1 MSEAYLYF
9 KKLVKHG
16 RRIASF
22 VPSSRFLAQAMCA
35 NINPR
40 NPQTIVEL
48 GAGTG
53 AVTKIAAESMHPASR
68 LLAIES
74 DPDFVSVLKTNI
86 PKAETLLCDAGDVYE
101 KLAQYNVHTV
111 DGILN
116 CLPTPSLPMH
126 VARELFIWM
135 SGLPGRP
142 WHNQITVMPWVYRA
156 FYQRL
161 FELVTFKHIPANL
174 PPGGVFNCRGVKPG
188 AAACFAAYSRPEDTG
203 LS

>member
-9 KKLVKHG
+9 KKFVKHG

-22 VPSSRFLAQAMCA
+22 VPSSRFLAQAMCV

-53 AVTKIAAESMHPASR
+53 AVTKIAAECMHPDSR
-68 LLAIES
+68 LLAIEA
-74 DPDFVSVLKTNI
+74 DPDFCHVIRENV
-86 PKAETLLCDAGDVYE
+86 PQAETLLCDARDVYE
-101 KLAQYNVHTV
+101 NLAQHNVYSV
-111 DGILN
+111 DVILN
-116 CLPTPSLPMH
+116 CLPTPSLPRH
-126 VARELFIWM
+126 VARDVFAWM

-142 WHNQITVMPWVYRA
+142 WHNQITVMPWVYHT

-161 FELVTFKHIPANL
+161 FDLVTFKLIPANL
-174 PPGGVFNCRGVKPG
+174 PPGGVFYCRGVKPEAPTSF
-188 AAACFAAYSRPEDTG
+188 AAAITH
-203 LS
+203 

>member
-9 KKLVKHG
+9 KKFVKHG

-22 VPSSRFLAQAMCA
+22 VPSSRFLAQAMCV

-40 NPQTIVEL
+40 KPQTIVEL

-53 AVTKIAAESMHPASR
+53 AVTKIAAERMHPDSR

-74 DPDFVSVLKTNI
+74 DPDFCQVLTENV
-86 PKAETLLCDAGDVYE
+86 PQAETLLCDARDVYE
-101 KLAQYNVHTV
+101 NLAQHNVYSV
-111 DGILN
+111 DVILN
-116 CLPTPSLPMH
+116 CLPTPSLPRH
-126 VARELFIWM
+126 VARDVFAWM

-142 WHNQITVMPWVYRA
+142 WHNQITVMPWVYRG

-161 FELVTFKHIPANL
+161 FDLVTFKLIPANL
-174 PPGGVFNCRGVKPG
+174 PPGGVFYCRGVKPE
-188 AAACFAAYSRPEDTG
+188 AAACFAAVLKT
-203 LS
+203 